1 MSERRACRVMRQP
14 RSPQRYQPRVA
25 DDEAVLV
32 KRLYELASR
41 HPRYGYRRVTSKL
54 RREGWR
60 VNHKR
65 VARLLRQEGLRVPR
79 RTRKRER
86 LGSSENSCSR
96 RAPTAVNEVWT
107 IDFVMDQTRDGRR
120 LKILPILDEFSRYCH
135 SIVVARSLTGN
146 DVMVELERLMTV
158 HGAQSDSSGPGFIRC
173 DNGPEFIAN
182 AVQELLA
189 DANVETLFIEP
200 GSPWEN
206 GYAESFM
213 SRFRDPKSPLVEL
226 LNLELFATRREADP
240 KNPSLVLIERYRRE
254 YNLERPHTRRV
265 RSRSLG
271 YLTPADPENPSLFVE
286 QRRVTLAAGTPSP

>member
-1 MSERRACRVMRQP
+1 VSERRACRVMRQP
-14 RSPQRYQPRVA
+14 RSTQRYQPRVA
-25 DDEAVLV
+25 DPANPSFDEAVLV
-32 KRLYELASR
+32 GRLYELTSR
-41 HPRYGYRRVTSKL
+41 HPRYGYRRVTNKL

-60 VNHKR
+60 VNRKR
-65 VARLLRQEGLRVPR
+65 IARLMRQEGLRVPR

-86 LGSSENSCSR
+86 LGSNSCSR

-158 HGAQSDSSGPGFIRC
+158 HGAQSDSLGPGFIRC

-200 GSPWEN
+200 GSAWEN

-254 YNLERPHTRRV
+254 YNLERPH
-265 RSRSLG
+265 SSLG
-271 YLTPADPENPSLFVE
+271 YLTPADPENPSLFTE

>member
-14 RSPQRYQPRVA
+14 RSTQRYQPRVA
-25 DDEAVLV
+25 DPANPSFDEVVLV
-32 KRLYELASR
+32 RLLYELASR
-41 HPRYGYRRVTSKL
+41 HPRYGYRRVTNKL

-60 VNHKR
+60 VNRKR
-65 VARLLRQEGLRVPR
+65 VARLMRQEGLRVPR

-213 SRFRDPKSPLVEL
+213 SRFRDPKLQRSCTCPLVEL
-226 LNLELFATRREADP
+226 LNLELFATRREAGGTDSTGLRARRSSPCTPQGDP
-240 KNPSLVLIERYRRE
+240 AVLKFQSWVALIGGKGQHHHPRR
-254 YNLERPHTRRV
+254 T
-265 RSRSLG
+265 
-271 YLTPADPENPSLFVE
+271 T
-286 QRRVTLAAGTPSP
+286 Q